1 MAHGRIIGKVAFCE
15 AGERAEYWLDQT
27 SAGAAG
33 FCLDGTLL
41 FVEIFSGCWSRC
53 FHGNWRNSVLVMGRS
68 RERWAHGRQWV
79 GALG

>member
-15 AGERAEYWLDQT
+15 AGERAEYRLDQT

-41 FVEIFSGCWSRC
+41 FVEIFSGCWSKC
-53 FHGNWRNSVLVMGRS
+53 FHGN
-68 RERWAHGRQWV
+68 
-79 GALG
+79 